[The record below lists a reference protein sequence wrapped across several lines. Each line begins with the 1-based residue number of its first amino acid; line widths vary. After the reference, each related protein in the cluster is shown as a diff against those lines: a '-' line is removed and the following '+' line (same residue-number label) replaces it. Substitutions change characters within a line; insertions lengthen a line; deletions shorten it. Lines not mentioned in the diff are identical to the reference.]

1 MSRCW
6 AGNPESRPSFS
17 ELVTEISSQLLL
29 MADYMDFSVSG
40 ATNQVESHVQD
51 TQITII
57 N

>member
-40 ATNQVESHVQD
+40 ATNQVVQD
-51 TQITII
+51 AQISS
-57 N
+57 